1 MKKDPSKLMTEGRFW
16 SIIEDSNHGRRL
28 KECLAPLSED
38 ELFGYMYWWTHF
50 CNMSYR
56 QDLCAVAYVVLG
68 GCSDDSFDYFRF
80 WLIARGREVFY
91 KALEDADSLCDVFA
105 KLEDPEDNDYPE
117 QEELDYAVI
126 EVLEERTGD
135 EDYFILQQNAIPCRY
150 ARMRLILSGMRTTK
164 SLYARYARAHLTN
177 GGATMCSEHG
187 CILPAGIGHN
197 GWPPACRHTR
207 YPKPWQGKRP
217 WRAG

>member
-56 QDLCAVAYVVLG
+56 QDLWAVAYVVLG

-126 EVLEERTGD
+126 EVLEERTDD
-135 EDYFILQQNAIPCRY
+135 EDYFNVAAERY
-150 ARMRLILSGMRTTK
+150 SMPLRTYDIDFEWDEDDEESIRKVCPRTFDK
-164 SLYARYARAHLTN
+164 WWGN
-177 GGATMCSEHG
+177 DVFG

>member
-50 CNMSYR
+50 ATCR
-56 QDLCAVAYVVLG
+56 TGKTCGLWHTLCSADAAMTHSTISG
-68 GCSDDSFDYFRF
+68 SGISP
-80 WLIARGREVFY
+80 GREVFY

-126 EVLEERTGD
+126 EVLEERTDD
-135 EDYFILQQNAIPCRY
+135 EDYFNVAAERY
-150 ARMRLILSGMRTTK
+150 SMPLRTYDIDLSGMRTTK
-164 SLYARYARAHLTN
+164 SLYARYARAHSTN

-217 WRAG
+217 WRAR